1 VTRAE
6 EAELLLA
13 QVQRSREEQL
23 RSARLQES
31 TRIAREIHDV
41 LAHALAGLTIQLE
54 ATSAL
59 IEAGAERGVVLE
71 RVRRA
76 HALAREGL
84 EETRHAVGVLRS
96 DGLSVLRA
104 LEALMDDYRAS
115 APGAS
120 VDLSVDQAAHQL
132 DGPAALAVVRIT
144 QEALTNVRK
153 HAPGA
158 AVTVQ
163 LRPAHADDGALVL
176 SICDRGGGAAPG
188 HGGSRPHRLDRPD
201 AASNGSSQPSGPA
214 LAEGLADSGGGYG
227 LTGMRERAALLGG
240 SLTAGPAA
248 DGWLVELRLP
258 AGACEDA
265 AGPRPAGG
273 S

>member
-1 VTRAE
+1 MANLEKIVDELSSLTVLEA
-6 EAELLLA
+6 AELAKLLETKWG
-13 QVQRSREEQL
+13 V
-23 RSARLQES
+23 SA
-31 TRIAREIHDV
+31 A
-41 LAHALAGLTIQLE
+41 A
-54 ATSAL
+54 
-59 IEAGAERGVVLE
+59 
-71 RVRRA
+71 
-76 HALAREGL
+76 
-84 EETRHAVGVLRS
+84 AVAV
-96 DGLSVLRA
+96 
-104 LEALMDDYRAS
+104 
-115 APGAS
+115 
-120 VDLSVDQAAHQL
+120 AA
-132 DGPAALAVVRIT
+132 
-144 QEALTNVRK
+144 
-153 HAPGA
+153 APGA